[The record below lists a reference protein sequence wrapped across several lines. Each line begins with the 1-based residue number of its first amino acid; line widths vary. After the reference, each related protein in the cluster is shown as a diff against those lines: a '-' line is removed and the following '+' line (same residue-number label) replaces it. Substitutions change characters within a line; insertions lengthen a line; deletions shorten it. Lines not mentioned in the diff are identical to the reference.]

1 MAKGRFTFPVAIL
14 ICLLLRI
21 ITGNEWQDVIN
32 LLVCALTAYLLIEI
46 NTAFTLIRT
55 RSTLHVSFY
64 VFLSTA
70 CLFLHSFQYAVFAPL
85 TFLIAISQLF
95 SSYESPYPAGSIFHA
110 FFFIG
115 LGSLLFPQLLYFVP
129 LFYLGMISFRSL
141 SLKSFFAG
149 LTGLCVP
156 YWLFFGYAFYYDKMN
171 LFYHPLQ
178 EPIHFQPIS
187 YGILGMDRIISC
199 GIITLISLV
208 SSVHYF
214 HVSYLDKVRTRI
226 FLFFLIAV
234 EAWIYLLGILQ
245 PQHFDILLQ
254 MQVIVGSILT
264 GHLFTL
270 THNRF
275 TGIFFIITFVLLIVL
290 TIYNLW
296 MQFLIDWGYWGLFL
310 GSFIAGSVLP
320 FSSEAVLA
328 ACVGPLGLDPV
339 ISITAATAGNVAGG
353 MTCYWMG
360 HLGNMEWIEKY
371 FHVKKEKMDRAERF
385 VHGRGAWMAFFAF
398 IPILGSAIS
407 IVLGMMRANIW
418 IVILAMT
425 IGKILR
431 YALLVWGI
439 LEASA
444 LMH

>member
-1 MAKGRFTFPVAIL
+1 MAGYDKFQTDMAKGRFTFPVAIL
-14 ICLLLRI
+14 LCLFLRI

-32 LLVCALTAYLLIEI
+32 LSVCALTAYLLIEV

-70 CLFLHSFQYAVFAPL
+70 CLFLHSFRYTVFVPPA
-85 TFLIAISQLF
+85 FLIAIYQLF
-95 SSYESPYPAGSIFHA
+95 DSYESPHPEGSIFHA

-129 LFYLGMISFRSL
+129 LFYSGMIGFRSL

-149 LTGLCVP
+149 LIGLSVP
-156 YWLFFGYAFYYDKMN
+156 YWLFFGYTFCYDKMN

-178 EPIHFQPIS
+178 ELVHFQPIR
-187 YGILGMDRIISC
+187 YGTLGADRILSG

-208 SSVHYF
+208 GSVHYF

-226 FLFFLIAV
+226 FLSFLITV
-234 EAWIYLLGILQ
+234 EVWIYSIGILQ

-254 MQVIVGSILT
+254 MQLIVGSVLT

-275 TGIFFIITFVLLIVL
+275 TGIFFIITFVLLLVL

-296 MQFLIDWGYWGLFL
+296 MQFFN
-310 GSFIAGSVLP
+310 S
-320 FSSEAVLA
+320 
-328 ACVGPLGLDPV
+328 
-339 ISITAATAGNVAGG
+339 
-353 MTCYWMG
+353 
-360 HLGNMEWIEKY
+360 
-371 FHVKKEKMDRAERF
+371 
-385 VHGRGAWMAFFAF
+385 
-398 IPILGSAIS
+398 
-407 IVLGMMRANIW
+407 
-418 IVILAMT
+418 
-425 IGKILR
+425 
-431 YALLVWGI
+431 
-439 LEASA
+439 
-444 LMH
+444 

>member
-1 MAKGRFTFPVAIL
+1 MAGYDKFQTDMAKGRFTFPVAIL

-64 VFLSTA
+64 VFLSTT

-149 LTGLCVP
+149 LTGLCMP

-178 EPIHFQPIS
+178 ELIHFQPIS
-187 YGILGMDRIISC
+187 YGTLGMDRIISC

-226 FLFFLIAV
+226 FLSFLITV

-254 MQVIVGSILT
+254 MQIIVGSILT

-296 MQFLIDWGYWGLFL
+296 MQFFN
-310 GSFIAGSVLP
+310 S
-320 FSSEAVLA
+320 
-328 ACVGPLGLDPV
+328 
-339 ISITAATAGNVAGG
+339 
-353 MTCYWMG
+353 
-360 HLGNMEWIEKY
+360 
-371 FHVKKEKMDRAERF
+371 
-385 VHGRGAWMAFFAF
+385 
-398 IPILGSAIS
+398 
-407 IVLGMMRANIW
+407 
-418 IVILAMT
+418 
-425 IGKILR
+425 
-431 YALLVWGI
+431 
-439 LEASA
+439 
-444 LMH
+444 

>member
-1 MAKGRFTFPVAIL
+1 MRTKRFQNRITAGRFTLPTAIL
-14 ICLLLRI
+14 ISVSCWI
-21 ITGNEWQDVIN
+21 
-32 LLVCALTAYLLIEI
+32 LTAVLLPETETQQSGYSLWETFCDFCIPTWANRLFSFILYAVIGYFLIQLNNTFAIIRMRASVQTSVYFLLI
-46 NTAFTLIRT
+46 
-55 RSTLHVSFY
+55 SVCPSLHMLYAGDLAAASFL
-64 VFLSTA
+64 VALFFL
-70 CLFLHSFQYAVFAPL
+70 FK
-85 TFLIAISQLF
+85 
-95 SSYESPYPAGSIFHA
+95 SYQQARPTGSLFHA
-110 FFFIG
+110 FVFIG

-178 EPIHFQPIS
+178 ELIHFQPIS
-187 YGILGMDRIISC
+187 YGTLGMDRIISC

-296 MQFLIDWGYWGLFL
+296 MQFFN
-310 GSFIAGSVLP
+310 S
-320 FSSEAVLA
+320 
-328 ACVGPLGLDPV
+328 
-339 ISITAATAGNVAGG
+339 
-353 MTCYWMG
+353 
-360 HLGNMEWIEKY
+360 
-371 FHVKKEKMDRAERF
+371 
-385 VHGRGAWMAFFAF
+385 
-398 IPILGSAIS
+398 
-407 IVLGMMRANIW
+407 
-418 IVILAMT
+418 
-425 IGKILR
+425 
-431 YALLVWGI
+431 
-439 LEASA
+439 
-444 LMH
+444 

>member
-1 MAKGRFTFPVAIL
+1 
-14 ICLLLRI
+14 
-21 ITGNEWQDVIN
+21 
-32 LLVCALTAYLLIEI
+32 
-46 NTAFTLIRT
+46 
-55 RSTLHVSFY
+55 
-64 VFLSTA
+64 
-70 CLFLHSFQYAVFAPL
+70 
-85 TFLIAISQLF
+85 
-95 SSYESPYPAGSIFHA
+95 
-110 FFFIG
+110 
-115 LGSLLFPQLLYFVP
+115 
-129 LFYLGMISFRSL
+129 MISFRSL

-149 LTGLCVP
+149 LTGLCMS

-178 EPIHFQPIS
+178 ELIHFQPIS
-187 YGILGMDRIISC
+187 YGTLGMDRIISC

-296 MQFLIDWGYWGLFL
+296 MQFFN
-310 GSFIAGSVLP
+310 S
-320 FSSEAVLA
+320 
-328 ACVGPLGLDPV
+328 
-339 ISITAATAGNVAGG
+339 
-353 MTCYWMG
+353 
-360 HLGNMEWIEKY
+360 
-371 FHVKKEKMDRAERF
+371 
-385 VHGRGAWMAFFAF
+385 
-398 IPILGSAIS
+398 
-407 IVLGMMRANIW
+407 
-418 IVILAMT
+418 
-425 IGKILR
+425 
-431 YALLVWGI
+431 
-439 LEASA
+439 
-444 LMH
+444 

>member
-55 RSTLHVSFY
+55 RSTLHVSFLRIP
-64 VFLSTA
+64 VHGLPVSAFLPV
-70 CLFLHSFQYAVFAPL
+70 CRFLRHSL
-85 TFLIAISQLF
+85 FLIAISQLF

-178 EPIHFQPIS
+178 ELIHFQPIS
-187 YGILGMDRIISC
+187 YGTLGMDRIISC

-296 MQFLIDWGYWGLFL
+296 MQFFN
-310 GSFIAGSVLP
+310 S
-320 FSSEAVLA
+320 
-328 ACVGPLGLDPV
+328 
-339 ISITAATAGNVAGG
+339 
-353 MTCYWMG
+353 
-360 HLGNMEWIEKY
+360 
-371 FHVKKEKMDRAERF
+371 
-385 VHGRGAWMAFFAF
+385 
-398 IPILGSAIS
+398 
-407 IVLGMMRANIW
+407 
-418 IVILAMT
+418 
-425 IGKILR
+425 
-431 YALLVWGI
+431 
-439 LEASA
+439 
-444 LMH
+444 

>member
-1 MAKGRFTFPVAIL
+1 MAGCNQFAGLCFD
-14 ICLLLRI
+14 CLSADRDKHRLHADTDTQYLACQLLRI
-21 ITGNEWQDVIN
+21 PVHGLPVSAF
-32 LLVCALTAYLLIEI
+32 LPVC
-46 NTAFTLIRT
+46 R
-55 RSTLHVSFY
+55 
-64 VFLSTA
+64 
-70 CLFLHSFQYAVFAPL
+70 FAPL

-178 EPIHFQPIS
+178 ELIHFQTHQLWDIRD
-187 YGILGMDRIISC
+187 GQNHILWNHHLD
-199 GIITLISLV
+199 ITGQQRAL
-208 SSVHYF
+208 F
-214 HVSYLDKVRTRI
+214 PC
-226 FLFFLIAV
+226 FLFRQGTHAYIPFFLIAV

-275 TGIFFIITFVLLIVL
+275 TGIFSSLH
-290 TIYNLW
+290 
-296 MQFLIDWGYWGLFL
+296 LF
-310 GSFIAGSVLP
+310 
-320 FSSEAVLA
+320 
-328 ACVGPLGLDPV
+328 
-339 ISITAATAGNVAGG
+339 
-353 MTCYWMG
+353 Y
-360 HLGNMEWIEKY
+360 
-371 FHVKKEKMDRAERF
+371 
-385 VHGRGAWMAFFAF
+385 
-398 IPILGSAIS
+398 
-407 IVLGMMRANIW
+407 
-418 IVILAMT
+418 
-425 IGKILR
+425 
-431 YALLVWGI
+431 
-439 LEASA
+439 
-444 LMH
+444 

>member
-178 EPIHFQPIS
+178 ELIHFQPIS

-275 TGIFFIITFVLLIVL
+275 TGIFFITTFVLLIVQ

-296 MQFLIDWGYWGLFL
+296 MQFFN
-310 GSFIAGSVLP
+310 S
-320 FSSEAVLA
+320 
-328 ACVGPLGLDPV
+328 
-339 ISITAATAGNVAGG
+339 
-353 MTCYWMG
+353 
-360 HLGNMEWIEKY
+360 
-371 FHVKKEKMDRAERF
+371 
-385 VHGRGAWMAFFAF
+385 
-398 IPILGSAIS
+398 
-407 IVLGMMRANIW
+407 
-418 IVILAMT
+418 
-425 IGKILR
+425 
-431 YALLVWGI
+431 
-439 LEASA
+439 
-444 LMH
+444 

>member
-149 LTGLCVP
+149 LTGLCALLS
-156 YWLFFGYAFYYDKMN
+156 LFRLCVLLRQNESLLSPFTGAYSFSTHQLWDIRDGQNHILWNHHLDITGQQRA
-171 LFYHPLQ
+171 LFP
-178 EPIHFQPIS
+178 
-187 YGILGMDRIISC
+187 C
-199 GIITLISLV
+199 
-208 SSVHYF
+208 
-214 HVSYLDKVRTRI
+214 
-226 FLFFLIAV
+226 FLFRQ
-234 EAWIYLLGILQ
+234 G
-245 PQHFDILLQ
+245 
-254 MQVIVGSILT
+254 
-264 GHLFTL
+264 
-270 THNRF
+270 THAY
-275 TGIFFIITFVLLIVL
+275 IPFF
-290 TIYNLW
+290 
-296 MQFLIDWGYWGLFL
+296 
-310 GSFIAGSVLP
+310 P
-320 FSSEAVLA
+320 
-328 ACVGPLGLDPV
+328 
-339 ISITAATAGNVAGG
+339 
-353 MTCYWMG
+353 
-360 HLGNMEWIEKY
+360 
-371 FHVKKEKMDRAERF
+371 DRR
-385 VHGRGAWMAFFAF
+385 
-398 IPILGSAIS
+398 
-407 IVLGMMRANIW
+407 
-418 IVILAMT
+418 
-425 IGKILR
+425 
-431 YALLVWGI
+431 
-439 LEASA
+439 
-444 LMH
+444 